1 MNTKIL
7 LILLLLLKS
16 NSNNKNN
23 NNNNTSNKLNFS
35 NHNSKTIIKRENIK
49 NHYKAEDGKTLL
61 TSNFTYPFIISN
73 NKSFETLVNTY
84 FENKIKEIKEYEEDS
99 YLSAKN
105 FYESFPDT
113 ALLPYTMEVNFS
125 TECNG
130 QKLLSFK
137 LLSNSYLGGAHSN
150 PMTKGVTFDIVSN
163 KVLSFETMYINNIN
177 VVNATLNRLIEQYV
191 EDNNLSEILYPFE
204 KGQLPLPYKDNFYLT
219 KKGVTYI
226 YNPYEI
232 APFAAG
238 IINIPIPYEKLLDIL
253 SDHFKS
259 LIL

>member
-1 MNTKIL
+1 MNAKIL

-16 NSNNKNN
+16 NNNKDNF
-23 NNNNTSNKLNFS
+23 KLNFPS
-35 NHNSKTIIKRENIK
+35 HNAKTIVKRENIK
-49 NHYKAEDGKTLL
+49 NLYKAEDGKTLL
-61 TSNFTYPFIISN
+61 TSNFTYPFVVSN
-73 NKSFETLVNTY
+73 NTKFETLVNTY

-125 TECNG
+125 TECND
-130 QKLLSFK
+130 QNLLSFK

-163 KVLSFETMYINNIN
+163 KVLTFEHMYINNIA
-177 VVNATLNRLIEQYV
+177 VVNSTLNRLIEEYV
-191 EDNNLSEILYPFE
+191 EDNNLYDMLYPYE
-204 KGQLPLPYKDNFYLT
+204 KGQLPLPYKDNFYLS

-232 APFAAG
+232 APFATG
-238 IINIPIPYEKLLDIL
+238 IINITIPYEKLLDIL
-253 SDHFKS
+253 SDYFKS
-259 LIL
+259 LIF